1 MTTRIARLTAE
12 KAWRTTARA
21 RTPEAWC
28 EIIEGIPDRIIRTQC
43 ACIVWWDYFGSRPK
57 ASIRWPHL
65 DKYLV
70 EWRVDRTS
78 PADKKTYVEKVQNAL
93 VGLGYPER
101 IARKRCKILGGH
113 EVAARSAPPT
123 RQTTDPTSS
132 EDYAGQARRED
143 E

>member
-21 RTPEAWC
+21 RTPEAWR

-57 ASIRWPHL
+57 ASKRWPHL

-78 PADKKTYVEKVQNAL
+78 PVDKKIYVEKVQNAL
-93 VGLGYPER
+93 VSLGYPER
-101 IARKRCKILGGH
+101 IARKRCKILGGIVTVKKTGGQTNPLH
-113 EVAARSAPPT
+113 EAAT
-123 RQTTDPTSS
+123 
-132 EDYAGQARRED
+132 AGQADGPEER
-143 E
+143 